1 MPIAS
6 LDEIT
11 SKVGTAIGTSPWIE
25 ISQKDIDTFADVTGD
40 HQFIHV
46 DPEMAAKTPFGGTVA
61 HGFLTLSLLSQMA
74 AGVVFVPEGTR
85 MVVNYGFD
93 KVRFI
98 TPIRSDRKSTRL
110 NSSH

>member
-40 HQFIHV
+40 HQFIPV

-74 AGVVFVPEGTR
+74 AGSGERRVGKECVSTCRSRWSPDHEKKKIRNT
-85 MVVNYGFD
+85 N
-93 KVRFI
+93 VR
-98 TPIRSDRKSTRL
+98 
-110 NSSH
+110 